1 MSRTADADPGA
12 LFDVLADDYA
22 RQILV
27 AADGAPKTAKA
38 LSDACDASLST
49 VYRRLSM
56 LGEYGLVDERTTIG
70 PDGAHRREY
79 ETALEGLSVKLVEG
93 ELRVA
98 LETRDEL
105 ADSFTDL
112 WTDLREETS

>member
-1 MSRTADADPGA
+1 MSREPDPGA

-22 RQILV
+22 RRMLA
-27 AADGAPKTAKA
+27 AADGSPKTAKA

-49 VYRRLSM
+49 IYRRLSM
-56 LGEYGLVDERTTIG
+56 LDEHGLIDERTTIG

-79 ETALEGLSVKLVEG
+79 ETALEGLAVDLADGEFRVTVET
-93 ELRVA
+93 A
-98 LETRDEL
+98 DDL

-112 WTDLREETS
+112 WTDIRDETP